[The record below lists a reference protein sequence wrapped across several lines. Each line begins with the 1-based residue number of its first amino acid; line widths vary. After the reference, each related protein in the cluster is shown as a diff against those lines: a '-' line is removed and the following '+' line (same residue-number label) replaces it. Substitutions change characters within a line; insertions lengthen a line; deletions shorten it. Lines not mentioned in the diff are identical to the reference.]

1 MTTEFTWTKCE
12 SNLNWKEL
20 NESFN
25 FFRYF
30 WFLTPDFGIKCQ
42 FCNLSFHTSIFVQL
56 DSSNMMNEPPKYEA
70 RYLWTFSTV
79 PPTTVKTFTF
89 LCHGFSHD
97 NIHGFTHAMSFPM
110 QTRHSGCHGFSHAT
124 CYGNELIMMLM
135 VTMLVMTMLM
145 MTMLTMTM
153 TIIMLVIFAN
163 WGAAAAANKSTES
176 QWASLPFEARPS
188 EKVKVR

>member
-56 DSSNMMNEPPKYEA
+56 DSSNMMTEPPKYEVS
-70 RYLWTFSTV
+70 YLWTFSTV

-97 NIHGFTHAMSFPM
+97 NIHE
-110 QTRHSGCHGFSHAT
+110 FSHANQT
-124 CYGNELIMMLM
+124 LWVPWIFPCNLPWQWAHNDADDGDGDNAGDDNTDDDDDYVGCICKLRGSCKNINR
-135 VTMLVMTMLM
+135 VTMR
-145 MTMLTMTM
+145 
-153 TIIMLVIFAN
+153 
-163 WGAAAAANKSTES
+163 
-176 QWASLPFEARPS
+176 LPPFLSGISSATCFTN
-188 EKVKVR
+188 